1 MKLNISDIEGQS
13 AYQAFLLYV
22 ESPATLKDYKC
33 YLRMFLDS
41 IPTAIYTKNN
51 INLRNNSDED
61 KAENFITLAKNNT
74 EITKNI
80 IHAYVIENKRQVA
93 EKIIAPAT
101 LRSRVKPI
109 KALLA
114 SNEIPFFWKNL
125 NRGMPKPGKGKDRAY
140 TIPELQDMMKHATD
154 VMDKVI
160 ITMFSSGGFRLA
172 AWNDLT
178 WEDVRFFYYTT
189 NEIKEN
195 NYSRDQ
201 LKGMAIRIYRG
212 DVEEYWTHGTPEAA
226 KYLLLYR
233 EQWKSHFGA
242 YPDKSDPLIYPK
254 NSIVIKRLT
263 PRAIAARVLAILI
276 KCNLRPPLEEGQK
289 RHTVMADHGFRK
301 FTNTMMR
308 RAKVNFADKEDMQ
321 GRKIGQE
328 ASYERYVENDFERW
342 PEYQKA
348 IPFLTISDE
357 ERNLLQ
363 IRAKDKEL
371 ADMDIVIQTKIKKLE
386 TQHEADKKKW
396 AKQQVSRKQVDDIWE
411 ALEELKK
418 KKTS

>member
-1 MKLNISDIEGQS
+1 MKLNIDDIVGQS
-13 AYQAFLLYV
+13 AYQAFLLYI

-41 IPTAIYTKNN
+41 IPTAIYKKNN
-51 INLRNNSDED
+51 IDLRNDSIED
-61 KAENFITLAKNNT
+61 KAENFITLAKNNP

-80 IHAYVIENKRQVA
+80 IHAYVIENKRQVT

-140 TIPELQDMMKHATD
+140 TRKELQHMMEQAGDM
-154 VMDKVI
+154 MDKVI

-172 AWNDLT
+172 AWDDFI
-178 WEDVRFFYYTT
+178 WDDIRFFYHESTIIRG
-189 NEIKEN
+189 ED
-195 NYSRDQ
+195 YSNDQ
-201 LKGMAIRIYRG
+201 LKGMAIKVYRG

-226 KYLLLYR
+226 KYLMLYR
-233 EQWKSHFGA
+233 EEWKAHYDD
-242 YPDKSDPLIYPK
+242 YPKKTDPLITQK
-254 NSIVIKRLT
+254 NSIVVKRLSA
-263 PRAIAARVLAILI
+263 RGVSARVLAILI

-289 RHTVMADHGFRK
+289 RHVVMLDHGFRK

-308 RAKVNFADKEDMQ
+308 RAKVDFADKEDMQ

-328 ASYERYVENDFERW
+328 ASYERYIEDDFERW

-357 ERNLLQ
+357 ERDRLK
-363 IRAKDKEL
+363 IRAQLKEL
-371 ADMDIVIQTKIKKLE
+371 AEKDIIIQENIKIKEKIKKLE
-386 TQHEADKKKW
+386 KERVHVT
-396 AKQQVSRKQVDDIWE
+396 RKQVLDIMRE
-411 ALEELKK
+411 QEKLKK